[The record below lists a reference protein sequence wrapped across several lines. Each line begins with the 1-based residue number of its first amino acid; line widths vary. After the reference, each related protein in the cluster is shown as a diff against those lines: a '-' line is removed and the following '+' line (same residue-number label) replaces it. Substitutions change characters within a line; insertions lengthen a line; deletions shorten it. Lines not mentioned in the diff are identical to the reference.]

1 MHTIIRTTFGKN
13 LTMIFYDYINLNMF
27 THHYMKIKKRKEKK
41 KEKKKTFCVTT
52 DDIHPYDIFSAFI
65 TNSHYLSPLGKWTG
79 CPPVTTTCYVICSTY
94 STRLMPTIRY
104 SIFLHTHAHARH
116 LPQFGG
122 SELFCQIRIRPL
134 VCKINCQQNI
144 SKIMKLRGLKTIL
157 GSKYYCLQ
165 VCCFCLKKGTVQF
178 TFL

>member
-1 MHTIIRTTFGKN
+1 MYTNIKTTFGKFSTMIFFELLVRKKMHTILRTTFGKN

-104 SIFLHTHAHARH
+104 SIFLHTCTCPSSTTIWR
-116 LPQFGG
+116 
-122 SELFCQIRIRPL
+122 IRIILPDPDP
-134 VCKINCQQNI
+134 
-144 SKIMKLRGLKTIL
+144 TI
-157 GSKYYCLQ
+157 G
-165 VCCFCLKKGTVQF
+165 F
-178 TFL
+178 